1 MLLGVSQ
8 EKDFDFNS
16 IATPRKPGE
25 AVGAITTLVD
35 KKDDSKKLIINVEYN
50 MLESLFK

>member
-1 MLLGVSQ
+1 MQCSK

-25 AVGAITTLVD
+25 AVGAITTLVHKND
-35 KKDDSKKLIINVEYN
+35 ENKKLIINVEYN
-50 MLESLFK
+50 ML